1 MKTIYI
7 LLTRTDTWISR
18 TIGVLTAD
26 RYTHASIAFNAE
38 LQPMY
43 SFARKYTNMP
53 LPAGLRVEPLHKGIF
68 KKMNHVPCALYA
80 LEVTDEVYYSARR
93 EVDRMMMEAPRY
105 QFSVIGLIL
114 CKLNIPFHRRHHF
127 FCSEFVSEV
136 LHRSK
141 ALQLPKDTSL
151 MRPNDYTLIPAL
163 TCRYEGR
170 LNQLG
175 SYQRAQLEHREKG
188 SWYERFYAVQ
198 AG

>member
-7 LLTRTDTWISR
+7 LLTRTDTWVSR
-18 TIGVLTAD
+18 TIGLLTAD
-26 RYTHASIAFNAE
+26 PYTHASIAFNAE

-43 SFARKYTNMP
+43 SFARYYPNLP
-53 LPAGLRVEPLHKGIF
+53 LPAGLRIEPLHKGFF
-68 KKMNHVPCALYA
+68 KQQSHVPCALYA
-80 LEVTDEVYYSARR
+80 LEVTDEVYAAAQH
-93 EVDRMMMEAPRY
+93 EVDRMMLEAPRY

-114 CKLNIPFHRRHHF
+114 CKLNIPFHRRHHY

-141 ALQLPKDTSL
+141 ALTLPKDPSL
-151 MRPNDYTLIPAL
+151 MRPGDYTQIPAL

-175 SYQRAQLEHREKG
+175 CYQRAQRRAARKEELWH
-188 SWYERFYAVQ
+188 ERAV
-198 AG
+198 AV